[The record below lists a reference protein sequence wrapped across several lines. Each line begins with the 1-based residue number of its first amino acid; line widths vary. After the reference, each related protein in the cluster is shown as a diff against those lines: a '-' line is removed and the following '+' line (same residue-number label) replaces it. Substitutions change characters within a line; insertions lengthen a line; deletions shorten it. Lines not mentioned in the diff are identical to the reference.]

1 MLVTNKLSGEIL
13 WETGIMKFEQSER
26 ITNGIYIQHTLQ
38 LYLVQLL
45 KYKTN

>member
-26 ITNGIYIQHTLQ
+26 ITNGI
-38 LYLVQLL
+38 
-45 KYKTN
+45 